1 MIRIIT
7 HSTSIKSL
15 RKLFL
20 SNRNKLTLTR
30 KFASENQQQNIEIP
44 PNPPTSNLINIMRAI
59 IFIGGG
65 SLYIYGCIF
74 TWNNRHLIKSVH
86 GGGEG
91 ETAEGQAKS

>member
-1 MIRIIT
+1 MIRIFY
-7 HSTSIKSL
+7 STSIKSL
-15 RKLFL
+15 RKLSH
-20 SNRNKLTLTR
+20 SNRNNLTLTR
-30 KFASENQQQNIEIP
+30 KFASENKEQNIEIP